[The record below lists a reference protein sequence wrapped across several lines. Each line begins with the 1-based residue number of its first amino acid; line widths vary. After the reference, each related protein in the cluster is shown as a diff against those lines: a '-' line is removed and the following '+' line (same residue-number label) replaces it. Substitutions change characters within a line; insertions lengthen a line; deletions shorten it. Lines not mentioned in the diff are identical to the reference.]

1 MGRQAQ
7 NLPLAESFLVLIILA
22 AYSWPASTFTHL
34 RTTEKAPLE
43 DREQHDVERGLRP
56 ISPGYQEFYRCAVQE
71 GSRSLESPIAQ
82 GLLHSIGSGRSRE
95 GPRSLASCNMS
106 LLGSIKVRSPSYKT
120 LEAWSEN
127 HRI

>member
-56 ISPGYQEFYRCAVQE
+56 ISPGYQEFLQMCRAGREPLIGVTYSTRA
-71 GSRSLESPIAQ
+71 PAQ
-82 GLLHSIGSGRSRE
+82 HRVRKIQRGAQILGFMQYEPSGF
-95 GPRSLASCNMS
+95 
-106 LLGSIKVRSPSYKT
+106 YK
-120 LEAWSEN
+120 S
-127 HRI
+127 